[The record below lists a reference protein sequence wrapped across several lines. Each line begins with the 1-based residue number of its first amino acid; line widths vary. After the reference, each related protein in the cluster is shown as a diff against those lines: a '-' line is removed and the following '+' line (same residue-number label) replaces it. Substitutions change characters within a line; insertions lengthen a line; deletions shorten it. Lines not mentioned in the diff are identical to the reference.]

1 MDLRNLPVVLQRVV
15 AQTISRFDHLAAM
28 GNHACCGHNAV
39 AEPEAVAPVPEKPQ
53 EETVETLELAAKDVI
68 IETTSKEVEEIP
80 SPPTSPSSA
89 DKRKAFGG
97 RVVSSCSLQ
106 GIHVDE
112 DAEAKKQITAQRLR
126 ADTQQSVMSMTS
138 TKSIVEVISDFF
150 RGSSRPDF
158 NGEWVC
164 IATWGLDEFL
174 KEMGI
179 SYMKRLAASKAPWPS
194 WEFQQ
199 NQDKIKFCNHTMLG
213 DINEEFVVDG
223 PEYSTVDGHK
233 QTLTCQARWEG
244 SILVIERNGP
254 QGRFREERS
263 IDPTTGELHFKLQ
276 GMEANS
282 SAWGRK
288 FKRKGT

>member
-1 MDLRNLPVVLQRVV
+1 MITITVQICRWGRLGLDLRNLLVVLQRVV

-39 AEPEAVAPVPEKPQ
+39 AEPEAVAPVPENAEKPQ

-89 DKRKAFGG
+89 DMRKAFGG
-97 RVVSSCSLQ
+97 KVVSSCSLQ

-126 ADTQQSVMSMTS
+126 ADTQQSVMSMMLVMMVMSCMSEVVSCFEILFGHLVLTQISWLVSPRIYGHPSGKPRTS

-164 IATWGLDEFL
+164 IATWGCSECKLRARIDTV
-174 KEMGI
+174 
-179 SYMKRLAASKAPWPS
+179 SWHHAAPLLYPV
-194 WEFQQ
+194 
-199 NQDKIKFCNHTMLG
+199 L
-213 DINEEFVVDG
+213 V
-223 PEYSTVDGHK
+223 
-233 QTLTCQARWEG
+233 QARHFHICIG
-244 SILVIERNGP
+244 TGP
-254 QGRFREERS
+254 
-263 IDPTTGELHFKLQ
+263 DKDD
-276 GMEANS
+276 NV
-282 SAWGRK
+282 
-288 FKRKGT
+288 

>member
-1 MDLRNLPVVLQRVV
+1 MITITLQICRWARLGLDLRNLLVVLQRVV

-89 DKRKAFGG
+89 DMRKAFGG
-97 RVVSSCSLQ
+97 KVVSSCSLQ

-126 ADTQQSVMSMTS
+126 ADTQQSVMSMMLVMMVMCMSEVVSCFEILFGHLVLTQITWLVSRRTYGHPSGKPRTS

-164 IATWGLDEFL
+164 IATWGCSECKLRARID
-174 KEMGI
+174 I
-179 SYMKRLAASKAPWPS
+179 VASCCTP
-194 WEFQQ
+194 
-199 NQDKIKFCNHTMLG
+199 
-213 DINEEFVVDG
+213 FVSGTGAGKTFPLCIGTG
-223 PEYSTVDGHK
+223 PHK
-233 QTLTCQARWEG
+233 DDN
-244 SILVIERNGP
+244 V
-254 QGRFREERS
+254 
-263 IDPTTGELHFKLQ
+263 
-276 GMEANS
+276 
-282 SAWGRK
+282 
-288 FKRKGT
+288 